1 MHVSKTR
8 TLLLFRRDDINGVE
22 DPSGIYDMQLGFVP
36 AASGVNAGSFLP
48 LCNASAVMT
57 ATSESGLTFNNH
69 PVAMASRKR
78 RRDADGALSFL
89 GEDMSSHFQQQ
100 MLDVD
105 RLVVHHVFSSSCAF
119 YICMHRELEFP
130 YGLINGGD
138 IWQAEQVR
146 VELMER
152 LKRFLR
158 RILAAVEEG
167 LSKRLK
173 TKEEEIERRSKLNW
187 ALEERIKSLCVEN
200 QMWRELARSNEA
212 AAQVLRTN
220 LEQALAAAQVKAER
234 DAAAIAVDD
243 ADSCCCGDNADDENR
258 GSAAVKG
265 KKLQWSRLCRFCQ
278 EREPSVLLLP
288 CRHLCVCAA
297 CGPAVVACP
306 TCNCDTN
313 GTVIVNMS

>member
-1 MHVSKTR
+1 MAVETHHLHLASSQILTN
-8 TLLLFRRDDINGVE
+8 RDDINGVE

-105 RLVVHHVFSSSCAF
+105 RLVVHH
-119 YICMHRELEFP
+119 
-130 YGLINGGD
+130 
-138 IWQAEQVR
+138 AEQVR

-158 RILAAVEEG
+158 RILAAVDEG

-173 TKEEEIERRSKLNW
+173 AKEEEIERRSKLNW

-200 QMWRELARSNEA
+200 QMWRELARSNAA

-243 ADSCCCGDNADDENR
+243 ADSCCCGDNADDETR

-306 TCNCDTN
+306 ICNCDTN

>member
-1 MHVSKTR
+1 MAVETHHLYLASSQILR
-8 TLLLFRRDDINGVE
+8 NRDDINGVD

-48 LCNASAVMT
+48 LCNSSAVMT
-57 ATSESGLTFNNH
+57 ATSDSGLTFNNH

-78 RRDADGALSFL
+78 PRDADGALSFL
-89 GEDMSSHFQQQ
+89 GEDMSSHFEQQ

-105 RLVVHHVFSSSCAF
+105 RLIVQH
-119 YICMHRELEFP
+119 
-130 YGLINGGD
+130 
-138 IWQAEQVR
+138 AEKVR

-158 RILAAVEEG
+158 RIIAAVEEG

-173 TKEEEIERRSKLNW
+173 AKEEEIQRMSKLNW
-187 ALEERIKSLCVEN
+187 ALEERIRSLCVEN
-200 QMWRELARSNEA
+200 QMWRDLARSNEA
-212 AAQVLRTN
+212 AAQVLRSN
-220 LEQALAAAQVKAER
+220 LEQALAAAQVKAEK

-243 ADSCCCGDNADDENR
+243 ADSCCCGDNAEVENR

-278 EREPSVLLLP
+278 EQEPSVLLLP

-306 TCNCDTN
+306 ICNCNTN
-313 GTVIVNMS
+313 GTVTVNMS

>member
-1 MHVSKTR
+1 MAVETHHLHLASSQILR
-8 TLLLFRRDDINGVE
+8 NRDDINGVE
-22 DPSGIYDMQLGFVP
+22 EPSDIYDMQLGFVP
-36 AASGVNAGSFLP
+36 TASGFNAGSFLP
-48 LCNASAVMT
+48 LCNSSAVMT
-57 ATSESGLTFNNH
+57 ATSESGLTFHNH

-78 RRDADGALSFL
+78 PRDADGALSFL

-105 RLVVHHVFSSSCAF
+105 RLIVHH
-119 YICMHRELEFP
+119 
-130 YGLINGGD
+130 
-138 IWQAEQVR
+138 AEKVR

-158 RILAAVEEG
+158 RIIASVEEG

-173 TKEEEIERRSKLNW
+173 AKEEEIERMSKLNW

-200 QMWRELARSNEA
+200 QMWRDLARSNEA
-212 AAQVLRTN
+212 AAQVLRSN
-220 LEQALAAAQVKAER
+220 LEQALAAAQVKAEK

-243 ADSCCCGDNADDENR
+243 ADSCCCGDNAEDENK

-306 TCNCDTN
+306 ICNCSTN